1 MNIHDYGFYRVAA
14 VVPPCV
20 VGDCT
25 QNAER
30 IIGLLRKS
38 AEMGADIAVFPALAV
53 TSASCGTFF
62 GHRSLLNAAE
72 ERLAYIVRQT
82 AMDPIIG
89 VVGFPFFFSGNIYS
103 TVAVF
108 SRGVIYG
115 IVPLNGTVHSRVFSV
130 YGGEATVITTGLQNA
145 AIPFGAGLLFEVE
158 KSKFSFAI
166 GNEQAVENGNT
177 VGNIIVN
184 GLSESGNVKAVTG
197 ATLSIEPLANASY
210 AGSFTE
216 LCRSAAA
223 RSKQERNTLLFV
235 NAGWGEST
243 TDTACAGERGIY
255 ENGELLAATNGFELA
270 GFNKTGDFN
279 FTDYEDEAAITFA
292 DMDCEAPHIA
302 GRVPSACRRIAIPA
316 IPSRGVL
323 LVRPRN
329 PNPFIPLAVQNNE
342 SAWESFFS
350 QVTELQAR
358 GLAKRMRHTGCK
370 KNVIGISGGLDS
382 TLALFIAVLAARIL
396 HQNADSVTAITM
408 PGFGTTDRTKSN
420 ALRLAELLGCTV
432 LTIPIEKAMLQ
443 HFADIGHPADLCN
456 TVYENAQARER
467 TQILMDK
474 ANQLGALLVGTG
486 DLSESA
492 LGWETYNGDHMSM
505 YNVNAGI
512 PKTMLRHCIRYV
524 AAYPAVFLPDTDTHT
539 DFRTIVQDILD
550 TPISPELLPSKDQA
564 ITQKTEDILGPYELH
579 DFFLYYLLHTDFSPA
594 KILLLAEHC
603 FSTEQ
608 RYNRQQILGCMRIF
622 YRRLFSQ
629 QFKRSCAP
637 DGVQVGFG
645 SFSPRG
651 IWQMPSDM
659 NAAVW
664 LAELEKLSEM

>member
-1 MNIHDYGFYRVAA
+1 VNIHDYGFYRVAA
-14 VVPPCV
+14 VVPSCT
-20 VGDCT
+20 VGDCAG
-25 QNAER
+25 NAER
-30 IIGLLRKS
+30 IVGALRKS

-53 TSASCGTFF
+53 TSASCGTLF
-62 GHRSLLNAAE
+62 GQQALLNAAE
-72 ERLAYIVRQT
+72 DRLVYIVRQT

-89 VVGFPFFFSGNIYS
+89 VVGFPLFFEGSIYS
-103 TVAVF
+103 AVAVF

-115 IVPLNGTVHSRVFSV
+115 IVPLDGNAHSRVFSLYSGKESSMIV
-130 YGGEATVITTGLQNA
+130 TALHNIAV
-145 AIPFGAGLLFEVE
+145 PFGSDLLFEVE
-158 KSKFSFAI
+158 KSRFSFTI
-166 GNEQAVENGNT
+166 GSGHILRNQNGAGCKDEDILTAKTVERIGCAS
-177 VGNIIVN
+177 
-184 GLSESGNVKAVTG
+184 LY
-197 ATLSIEPLANASY
+197 IEPLAQASY

-223 RSKQERNTLLFV
+223 RSKQESNTVLFV
-235 NAGWGEST
+235 NAEWGEST
-243 TDTACAGERGIY
+243 TDSACAGERGIY
-255 ENGELLAATNGFELA
+255 ENGELLAAANGFELSA
-270 GFNKTGDFN
+270 FNKTGDFS
-279 FTDYEDEAAITFA
+279 FSGYEGEASITFA
-292 DMDCEAPHIA
+292 DMDCEAPSGFSRI
-302 GRVPSACRRIAIPA
+302 PSACRRIAIPA

-342 SAWESFFS
+342 QAWESFFS

-358 GLAKRMRHTGCK
+358 GLAKRMHHTGCTK
-370 KNVIGISGGLDS
+370 TVVGISGGLDS
-382 TLALFIAVLAARIL
+382 TLALFIAVLASRML
-396 HQNADSVTAITM
+396 RQKTDSVTAITM

-420 ALRLAELLGCTV
+420 ALKLAELLGCTV

-443 HFADIGHPADLCN
+443 HFADIGHPVDLCN

-505 YNVNAGI
+505 YNVNSGI

-524 AAYPAVFLPDTDTHT
+524 AAYPAVFLPDTKAHSE
-539 DFRTIVQDILD
+539 FRAILQDILD
-550 TPISPELLPSKDQA
+550 TPISPELLPAQKQV
-564 ITQKTEDILGPYELH
+564 ITQKTEEILGPYELH

-603 FSTEQ
+603 FSTDQ

-651 IWQMPSDM
+651 SWHMPSDM

-664 LAELEKLSEM
+664 LAELEKLSEL

>member
-20 VGDCT
+20 VGDCAG
-25 QNAER
+25 NAER
-30 IIGLLRKS
+30 IIGALRKS
-38 AEMGADIAVFPALAV
+38 AEMGADIAVFPALAL
-53 TSASCGTFF
+53 TSASCGTLF
-62 GHRSLLNAAE
+62 GQRSLLNAAE
-72 ERLAYIVRQT
+72 DRLEYIVRQT
-82 AMDPIIG
+82 SMEPIIG
-89 VVGFPFFFSGNIYS
+89 VVGFPFFFSGSIYS
-103 TVAVF
+103 AVAVF
-108 SRGVIYG
+108 SRGTIYG
-115 IVPLNGTVHSRVFSV
+115 IVPLAETAHSRVFSV
-130 YGGEATVITTGLQNA
+130 YDGKESSVILTGLQNTA
-145 AIPFGAGLLFEVE
+145 VPFGSDLLFEVE
-158 KSKFSFAI
+158 KSRFSFVI
-166 GNEQAVENGNT
+166 GSSKNVQNQSQTGNKNDSLT
-177 VGNIIVN
+177 VGIP
-184 GLSESGNVKAVTG
+184 LTVTG
-197 ATLSIEPLANASY
+197 SALYIEPLAQASF

-223 RSKQERNTLLFV
+223 RSKQERNTVLFV

-255 ENGELLAATNGFELA
+255 ENGELLAAANGFELSA
-270 GFNKTGDFN
+270 FNKTGDFN
-279 FTDYEDEAAITFA
+279 FSGYEDEAAITLA
-292 DMDCEAPHIA
+292 DMDCEAPSSF
-302 GRVPSACRRIAIPA
+302 GRSPSACRRIVIPT

-342 SAWESFFS
+342 PAWESFFS

-358 GLAKRMRHTGCK
+358 GLAKRMYHTGCTK
-370 KNVIGISGGLDS
+370 TVLGISGGLDS
-382 TLALFIAVLAARIL
+382 TLALFIAVLASRML
-396 HQNADSVTAITM
+396 RQKADSVTAITM

-420 ALRLAELLGCTV
+420 ALKLAELLGCTV

-512 PKTMLRHCIRYV
+512 PKTMLCHCIRYV
-524 AAYPAVFLPDTDTHT
+524 AAYPSAFLPDMNMHT
-539 DFRTIVQDILD
+539 EFRAVVQDILD
-550 TPISPELLPSKDQA
+550 TPISPELLPAQKQI

-579 DFFLYYLLHTDFSPA
+579 DFFLYYILHTDFSPA

-651 IWQMPSDM
+651 MWQMPSDM

-664 LAELEKLSEM
+664 LAELEKLSEV

>member
-1 MNIHDYGFYRVAA
+1 MIVTALHN
-14 VVPPCV
+14 
-20 VGDCT
+20 
-25 QNAER
+25 
-30 IIGLLRKS
+30 
-38 AEMGADIAVFPALAV
+38 IAV
-53 TSASCGTFF
+53 
-62 GHRSLLNAAE
+62 
-72 ERLAYIVRQT
+72 
-82 AMDPIIG
+82 
-89 VVGFPFFFSGNIYS
+89 
-103 TVAVF
+103 
-108 SRGVIYG
+108 
-115 IVPLNGTVHSRVFSV
+115 
-130 YGGEATVITTGLQNA
+130 
-145 AIPFGAGLLFEVE
+145 PFGSDLLFEVE
-158 KSKFSFAI
+158 KSRFSFTI
-166 GNEQAVENGNT
+166 GSGHILRNQNGAGCKDEDILTAKTVERIGCAS
-177 VGNIIVN
+177 
-184 GLSESGNVKAVTG
+184 LY
-197 ATLSIEPLANASY
+197 IEPLAQASY

-223 RSKQERNTLLFV
+223 RSKQESNTVLFV
-235 NAGWGEST
+235 NAEWGEST
-243 TDTACAGERGIY
+243 TDSVCAGERGIY
-255 ENGELLAATNGFELA
+255 ENGELLAAANGFELSA
-270 GFNKTGDFN
+270 FNKTGDFS
-279 FTDYEDEAAITFA
+279 FSGYEGEASITFA
-292 DMDCEAPHIA
+292 DMDCEAPSGFSRI
-302 GRVPSACRRIAIPA
+302 PSACRRIAIPA

-342 SAWESFFS
+342 QAWESFFS

-358 GLAKRMRHTGCK
+358 GLAKRMHHTGCTK
-370 KNVIGISGGLDS
+370 TVVGISGGLDS
-382 TLALFIAVLAARIL
+382 TLALFIAVLAARML
-396 HQNADSVTAITM
+396 RQKTDSVTAITM

-420 ALRLAELLGCTV
+420 ALKLAELLGCTV

-443 HFADIGHPADLCN
+443 HFADIEHPVDLCN

-505 YNVNAGI
+505 YNVNSGI

-524 AAYPAVFLPDTDTHT
+524 AAYPAVFLPDTKAHSE
-539 DFRTIVQDILD
+539 FRAILQDILD
-550 TPISPELLPSKDQA
+550 TPISPELLPAQKQV
-564 ITQKTEDILGPYELH
+564 ITQKTEEILGPYELH

-603 FSTEQ
+603 FSTDQ

-651 IWQMPSDM
+651 SWHMPSDM

-664 LAELEKLSEM
+664 LAELEKLSEL